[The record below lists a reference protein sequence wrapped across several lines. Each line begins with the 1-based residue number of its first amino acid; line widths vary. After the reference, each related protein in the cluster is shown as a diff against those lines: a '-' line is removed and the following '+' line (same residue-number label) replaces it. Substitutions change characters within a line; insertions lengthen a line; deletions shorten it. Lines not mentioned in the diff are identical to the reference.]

1 MKSFIAILGLLL
13 VMFSTSEDA
22 NAQGTNANANA
33 QFDQYISLLRKDL
46 RSGKKQFVA
55 ANLTLTD
62 AEAQKFW
69 PVYDQYSAETEKMYN
84 TRLTLIK
91 EYAANIDKLTDAEA
105 ASLNKRSIDA
115 DAAMARLRQK
125 YVPLFAKALS
135 GKAEALFFQ
144 IDKRLA
150 LLIDLQ
156 LASEIPLVEQ

>member
-1 MKSFIAILGLLL
+1 MKIFVTTLGLFL
-13 VMFSTSEDA
+13 VLFTATGSTAAQDAKA
-22 NAQGTNANANA
+22 NAE
-33 QFDQYISLLRKDL
+33 FDKYMNLLRKDL

-69 PVYDQYSAETEKMYN
+69 PIYDQYAAETEKLYSG
-84 TRLTLIK
+84 RIAIVK
-91 EYAANIDKLTDAEA
+91 EYAASVDNLTDATA
-105 ASLNKRSIDA
+105 AGLNKRSLDS

-125 YVPLFAKALS
+125 YVPLFAKALD
-135 GKAEALFFQ
+135 GKTEALFFQ

-156 LASEIPLVEQ
+156 LASEIPLVEF

>member
-1 MKSFIAILGLLL
+1 MKFLVSLCLL
-13 VMFSTSEDA
+13 VFLLAAADQATAQNTSA
-22 NAQGTNANANA
+22 TA
-33 QFDQYISLLRKDL
+33 QFDQYINLLRKDL

-62 AEAQKFW
+62 AEATKFW
-69 PVYDQYSAETEKMYN
+69 PIYDQYAAETEKLYSN
-84 TRLTLIK
+84 RLTLIK
-91 EYAANIDKLTDAEA
+91 EYAANFDKLTDAQA

-115 DAAMARLRQK
+115 DVSMTKVRQK

-156 LASEIPLVEQ
+156 LASEIPMVEQ